1 CCPTAPPLI
10 PRLHAPAAPGL
21 DAPSLHDALPTSRFG
36 SFTRTDASTSP
47 CTPGCRPPR
56 SSVSSSSDPF
66 ALPSRLPDPSSPPT
80 PGPRIRHHPHR
91 TPTLLNYSPSSTPY
105 LPTPLLTLTSTT
117 SQHSL
122 STTPR
127 C

>member
-80 PGPRIRHHPHR
+80 PRPRGSDEHTSALQSRAHVACP
-91 TPTLLNYSPSSTPY
+91 P
-105 LPTPLLTLTSTT
+105 PLL
-117 SQHSL
+117 Q
-122 STTPR
+122 TPCGTR
-127 C
+127 PRP